1 MTVCNFLT
9 FEKIARL
16 IAAASPTEQAKPVV
30 PASIQADQQ
39 ESSDEPEEDSDQAEF
54 ETDEPPTTKIVA
66 EKAPSPLQQHK
77 RRHIEDEREPE
88 TVQMEGL
95 AESKTQ
101 RRGPKTGGAETQQLR
116 KRQKGE
122 DSLYYTSGAT
132 NNIYCRNRV

>member
-1 MTVCNFLT
+1 MFPENYSRQQWV
-9 FEKIARL
+9 
-16 IAAASPTEQAKPVV
+16 
-30 PASIQADQQ
+30 QADQQ

-54 ETDEPPTTKIVA
+54 ETDEPPTTEIVA
-66 EKAPSPLQQHK
+66 ERASSPLQQHK

-95 AESKTQ
+95 AESKTR

-122 DSLYYTSGAT
+122 DKLLLYTRH
-132 NNIYCRNRV
+132 N